1 MKDMIHTKNSFKKKH
16 RLSGHSDD
24 IQIDVELCSDNEDN
38 VFEDDDN
45 RSKLSSSPRIDARD
59 YKREDSREVPP
70 DIVARYQE
78 IIAHD
83 NVVSLLLIYYQI

>member
-1 MKDMIHTKNSFKKKH
+1 MKNMINTKNSFKKKH

-38 VFEDDDN
+38 VFEDSKIDN
-45 RSKLSSSPRIDARD
+45 KE
-59 YKREDSREVPP
+59 YKQEDSRDVPP
-70 DIVARYQE
+70 DVVARYQE

-83 NVVSLLLIYYQI
+83 DIVSLFLLFLYKILLIILD